1 MKFRKK
7 PAVIDA
13 IKWNGPA
20 DDAELERFAGHWA
33 SIGAEVYITTLEG
46 SMRVSPGDYVV
57 RGIKGEFYPVKPD
70 IFEELHEPVE
80 G

>member
-80 G
+80 S